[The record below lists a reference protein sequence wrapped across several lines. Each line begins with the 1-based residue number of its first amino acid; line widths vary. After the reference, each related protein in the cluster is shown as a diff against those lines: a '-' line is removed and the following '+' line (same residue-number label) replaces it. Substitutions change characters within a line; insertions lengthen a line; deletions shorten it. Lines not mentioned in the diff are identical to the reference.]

1 MPISYS
7 NAKFRFSLERLQER
21 EILPQIYC
29 IFVSYCPSI
38 PTFEFR
44 ANQVDHLLPQE
55 LERRQHGLACAR
67 LQIWRS
73 NLDFDMF
80 VAANE
85 EYNVRKAMAEYT
97 STIITTYV
105 PAQSEPSKLHALL

>member
-1 MPISYS
+1 MRFFLLCVISLDILS
-7 NAKFRFSLERLQER
+7 FRKL
-21 EILPQIYC
+21 LPFLAY
-29 IFVSYCPSI
+29 FSI
-38 PTFEFR
+38 PTFECR
-44 ANQVDHLLPQE
+44 ANQVDHLPLQE
-55 LERRQHGLACAR
+55 LVHRQHGLAR
-67 LQIWRS
+67 EHLQTWRS